1 MSGKVQFNLTPEQQE
16 RFNEIYEETKKVH
29 PELVADEVGK
39 QRVKVLIAY
48 TVINGDEAL
57 KPKENILKKLNK
69 HNNIYL

>member
-57 KPKENILKKLNK
+57 KPKKDENVFEEIKVVE
-69 HNNIYL
+69 

>member
-57 KPKENILKKLNK
+57 KPTENVFEEVIGT
-69 HNNIYL
+69 

>member
-48 TVINGDEAL
+48 TVLNGDEAL
-57 KPKENILKKLNK
+57 KPTDNVFEEVIGT
-69 HNNIYL
+69 

>member
-57 KPKENILKKLNK
+57 KPKKDDFDNVFEEVIGT
-69 HNNIYL
+69 

>member
-16 RFNEIYEETKKVH
+16 RFNEIYEETKKIH

-57 KPKENILKKLNK
+57 KPKENVFEEVKET
-69 HNNIYL
+69 

>member
-48 TVINGDEAL
+48 TVINGDAAL
-57 KPKENILKKLNK
+57 KPKNDDFDNVFEEVVGVE
-69 HNNIYL
+69 